1 MSLPAVWP
9 GTMGRGGKRA
19 RTLRKWVL
27 GLLAMGLAAVLA
39 VWVVSF
45 YVEKRYADR
54 IIPRAEAPQAPVALV
69 YGAGLAPGGVPS
81 PVLAQR
87 LDAAIALY
95 RAGTVDSLLLSGDNS
110 DPFHDETRAMLRYVL
125 DRGVPPGAV
134 EEDDAGLSTYDSSV
148 RAHTVFGVRE
158 AVLVTQRFHLT
169 RALYIANS
177 VGIDAWGVAAD
188 EGRPRTRRYA
198 LRETFSRVLALGMVL
213 TEAEPRY
220 PSGRTLAAPR

>member
-1 MSLPAVWP
+1 
-9 GTMGRGGKRA
+9 MGRGRQMGA
-19 RTLRKWVL
+19 RVRGWVRGLLVLGAGTVL
-27 GLLAMGLAAVLA
+27 GLGAASL
-39 VWVVSF
+39 
-45 YVEKRYADR
+45 YVERRYADR
-54 IIPRAEAPQAPVALV
+54 ILPRTQVPPTPVALV

-95 RAGTVDSLLLSGDNS
+95 QAGTVGSLLLSGDNS
-110 DPFHDETRAMLRYVL
+110 DPFHDETRAMARYVRE
-125 DRGVPPGAV
+125 RGVPASAL

-148 RAHTVFGVRE
+148 RARSVFGVRR

-188 EGRPRTRRYA
+188 EGRPRTRRYI
-198 LRETFSRVLALGMVL
+198 LREGLSRVLALGMVL
-213 TEAEPRY
+213 THARPHY
-220 PSGRTLAAPR
+220 PSSQTLSPSH

>member
-1 MSLPAVWP
+1 MR
-9 GTMGRGGKRA
+9 RGGDKA
-19 RTLRKWVL
+19 RQVRRWVR
-27 GLLAMGLAAVLA
+27 GLLALGLAVLLG
-39 VWVVSF
+39 VSVVSL

-95 RAGTVDSLLLSGDNS
+95 HSGKVDTLLLSGDNS

-125 DRGVPPGAV
+125 DRGVPASAV
-134 EEDDAGLSTYDSSV
+134 VEDDAGLSTYDSSV
-148 RAHTVFGVRE
+148 RARNVFGVRE

-213 TEAEPRY
+213 SEAQPRY
-220 PSGRTLAAPR
+220 PSGRTLTPPR

>member
-19 RTLRKWVL
+19 RTLRRWVL
-27 GLLAMGLAAVLA
+27 GLLAMGLAAILA

-125 DRGVPPGAV
+125 DRGVPPSAV

-213 TEAEPRY
+213 AEAEPRY

>member
-1 MSLPAVWP
+1 MSVPAVWP

-19 RTLRKWVL
+19 RSWRRWVL

-125 DRGVPPGAV
+125 ERGVPPGAV

-213 TEAEPRY
+213 AEAEPRY

>member
-1 MSLPAVWP
+1 
-9 GTMGRGGKRA
+9 MGRGGKKA
-19 RTLRKWVL
+19 RTSRRWVL
-27 GLLAMGLAAVLA
+27 GLLATGLAALLG
-39 VWVVSF
+39 VWVVSL

-54 IIPRAEAPQAPVALV
+54 IIPREQAPQAPVALV

-95 RAGTVDSLLLSGDNS
+95 RAGKVDSLLLSGDNS
-110 DPFHDETRAMLRYVL
+110 DRFHDETRAMVRYVL
-125 DRGVPPGAV
+125 ERGVPPGAV

-169 RALYIANS
+169 RALFIANS

-198 LRETFSRVLALGMVL
+198 LRETLSRVLALGMVL
-213 TEAEPRY
+213 AEAEPRY
-220 PSGRTLAAPR
+220 PSGRTLTPPR

>member
-1 MSLPAVWP
+1 MGLPAVGP
-9 GTMGRGGKRA
+9 GTMGRGGNKA
-19 RTLRKWVL
+19 RQVLRWVR
-27 GLLAMGLAAVLA
+27 GLLALGLAVLLGVSAVSL
-39 VWVVSF
+39 

-81 PVLAQR
+81 AVLAQR

-95 RAGTVDSLLLSGDNS
+95 HSGKVDTLLLSGDNS

-125 DRGVPPGAV
+125 DRGVPASAV
-134 EEDDAGLSTYDSSV
+134 QEDDAGLSTYDSSV
-148 RAHTVFGVRE
+148 RARNVFGVRE

-188 EGRPRTRRYA
+188 EGRPHTRRYA

-213 TEAEPRY
+213 AEAQPRY
-220 PSGRTLAAPR
+220 PSGRTLTPPR

>member
-1 MSLPAVWP
+1 
-9 GTMGRGGKRA
+9 MGRGGKKAHPA
-19 RTLRKWVL
+19 RRWVL
-27 GLLAMGLAAVLA
+27 GLLAMGLAAVLG

-110 DPFHDETRAMLRYVL
+110 DPFHDETRAMARYVL
-125 DRGVPPGAV
+125 ERGVPSSAV

-213 TEAEPRY
+213 AEAEPRY

>member
-1 MSLPAVWP
+1 M
-9 GTMGRGGKRA
+9 RG
-19 RTLRKWVL
+19 WVL
-27 GLLAMGLAAVLA
+27 GLLGSGLAMVLG
-39 VWVVSF
+39 VWVVSL
-45 YVEKRYADR
+45 YVDERYADR
-54 IIPRAEAPQAPVALV
+54 IIPRSQAPQAPVALV

-95 RAGTVDSLLLSGDNS
+95 RAGKVDTLLLSGDNS
-110 DPFHDETRAMLRYVL
+110 DPFHDETRAMVRYVV
-125 DRGVPPGAV
+125 DRGVPASAV
-134 EEDDAGLSTYDSSV
+134 QEDDAGLSTYDSSV

-198 LRETFSRVLALGMVL
+198 LRETLSRVLALGMVL
-213 TEAEPRY
+213 AEAKPRY

>member
-1 MSLPAVWP
+1 MGLPVVGP
-9 GTMGRGGKRA
+9 GSMGRGKA
-19 RTLRKWVL
+19 RQVRRWVMA
-27 GLLAMGLAAVLA
+27 LLALGLAAALG
-39 VWVVSF
+39 VWVVSL

-54 IIPRAEAPQAPVALV
+54 ILPRSQAPQKPVALV

-95 RAGTVDSLLLSGDNS
+95 REGKVDTLLLSGDNS
-110 DPFHDETRAMLRYVL
+110 DRFHDETRAMLHYVL
-125 DRGVPPGAV
+125 ERGIPASAV
-134 EEDDAGLSTYDSSV
+134 QEDDAGLSTYDSSV

-198 LRETFSRVLALGMVL
+198 LRETLSRVLALGMVL
-213 TEAEPRY
+213 AEAEPRY
-220 PSGRTLAAPR
+220 PSGRTLAGSR

>member
-1 MSLPAVWP
+1 
-9 GTMGRGGKRA
+9 MGRGGKKAHPIR
-19 RTLRKWVL
+19 RWVL
-27 GLLAMGLAAVLA
+27 GLLATGLAVVLG
-39 VWVVSF
+39 VWAVSF
-45 YVEKRYADR
+45 YVEERYADR
-54 IIPRAEAPQAPVALV
+54 IIPRSQVPQKPVALV

-95 RAGTVDSLLLSGDNS
+95 RAGKVGMLLLSGDNS
-110 DPFHDETRAMLRYVL
+110 DRFHDETRAMVRYVV
-125 DRGVPPGAV
+125 DRGVPASAV
-134 EEDDAGLSTYDSSV
+134 QEDDAGLSTYDSSV

-213 TEAEPRY
+213 AGAQPRY
-220 PSGRTLAAPR
+220 PSGRTLASPR

>member
-1 MSLPAVWP
+1 
-9 GTMGRGGKRA
+9 MGRSKA
-19 RTLRKWVL
+19 RQVRGWVL
-27 GLLAMGLAAVLA
+27 ALLATGLAVALA
-39 VWVVSF
+39 VWAVSL
-45 YVEKRYADR
+45 YVEERYADR
-54 IIPRAEAPQAPVALV
+54 IIPRSQAPQMPVALV

-95 RAGTVDSLLLSGDNS
+95 QEGKVDSLLLSGDNS
-110 DPFHDETRAMLRYVL
+110 DPFHDETRAMVHYVL
-125 DRGVPPGAV
+125 ERGIPASAV
-134 EEDDAGLSTYDSSV
+134 QEDDAGLSTYDSSV

-198 LRETFSRVLALGMVL
+198 LRETLSRVLALGMVL
-213 TEAEPRY
+213 AQAEPRY
-220 PSGRTLAAPR
+220 PSGRALPPPR

>member
-1 MSLPAVWP
+1 
-9 GTMGRGGKRA
+9 MGRGKASQVRRWA
-19 RTLRKWVL
+19 LA
-27 GLLAMGLAAVLA
+27 LLAMGLAVTLG
-39 VWVVSF
+39 VWAASL

-54 IIPRAEAPQAPVALV
+54 ILPRAEAPQKPVAIV

-95 RAGTVDSLLLSGDNS
+95 REGKVDTLLLSGDNS
-110 DPFHDETRAMLRYVL
+110 DRFHDETRAMLHYVL
-125 DRGVPPGAV
+125 ERGIPASAV
-134 EEDDAGLSTYDSSV
+134 QEDDAGLSTYDSSV

-198 LRETFSRVLALGMVL
+198 LRETLSRVLALCMVMAG
-213 TEAEPRY
+213 AEPRY
-220 PSGRTLAAPR
+220 PSGRTLAGSR

>member
-1 MSLPAVWP
+1 MTLPVVGP
-9 GTMGRGGKRA
+9 GTMGRGGKKA
-19 RTLRKWVL
+19 RQVRRWVL
-27 GLLAMGLAAVLA
+27 TLLATGLAAILGVWA
-39 VWVVSF
+39 VSL
-45 YVEKRYADR
+45 YVEKRYEHR
-54 IIPRAEAPQAPVALV
+54 IIPRTQVPRKPVALV

-110 DPFHDETRAMLRYVL
+110 DPFHDETRAMVRYVL
-125 DRGVPPGAV
+125 ERGVPPEAV

-198 LRETFSRVLALGMVL
+198 LRETLSRVLALGMVM
-213 TEAEPRY
+213 ADAQPRY
-220 PSGRTLAAPR
+220 PSGRTLAPPR

>member
-9 GTMGRGGKRA
+9 GTMGRGGKKAHPVR
-19 RTLRKWVL
+19 RVLL
-27 GLLAMGLAAVLA
+27 GLLAMGLAAVLG
-39 VWVVSF
+39 VWVVSL

-54 IIPRAEAPQAPVALV
+54 IIPRARAPQAPVALV
-69 YGAGLAPGGVPS
+69 YGAGLARGGVPS

-95 RAGTVDSLLLSGDNS
+95 RAGTVDTLLLSGDNS
-110 DPFHDETRAMLRYVL
+110 DPFHDETRAMVRYVL
-125 DRGVPPGAV
+125 DRGVPASAV

-213 TEAEPRY
+213 AEAEPRY
-220 PSGRTLAAPR
+220 PSGRTLASPR

>member
-1 MSLPAVWP
+1 
-9 GTMGRGGKRA
+9 
-19 RTLRKWVL
+19 VL

-95 RAGTVDSLLLSGDNS
+95 RAGTVDALLLSGDNS
-110 DPFHDETRAMLRYVL
+110 DPFHDETRAMRRYVL
-125 DRGVPPGAV
+125 DRGVPPHAV

-169 RALYIANS
+169 RALYIAHS
-177 VGIDAWGVAAD
+177 VGLDAWGVAAD

-213 TEAEPRY
+213 AEAEPRY

>member
-1 MSLPAVWP
+1 
-9 GTMGRGGKRA
+9 MGRGKASRV
-19 RTLRKWVL
+19 RRWVL
-27 GLLAMGLAAVLA
+27 TLLAMGLAVAVGVWA
-39 VWVVSF
+39 VSL

-54 IIPRAEAPQAPVALV
+54 ILPRSEAPQKPVAIV

-95 RAGTVDSLLLSGDNS
+95 REGKVDTLLLSGDNS
-110 DPFHDETRAMLRYVL
+110 DRFHDETRAMLHYVL
-125 DRGVPPGAV
+125 ERGIPASAV
-134 EEDDAGLSTYDSSV
+134 QEDDAGLSTYDSSV

-198 LRETFSRVLALGMVL
+198 LREALSRVLALGMVL
-213 TEAEPRY
+213 AEAEPRY
-220 PSGRTLAAPR
+220 PSGRTLTGSR

>member
-1 MSLPAVWP
+1 MKIPAVGP
-9 GTMGRGGKRA
+9 GTMGRGVKTA
-19 RTLRKWVL
+19 RQVRRWVL
-27 GLLAMGLAAVLA
+27 ALLATGLAALLGLA
-39 VWVVSF
+39 VLSF
-45 YVEKRYADR
+45 YVEKRYEHR
-54 IIPRAEAPQAPVALV
+54 IIPRAQAPRKAVALV

-95 RAGTVDSLLLSGDNS
+95 QGGRVSALLLSGDNS
-110 DPFHDETRAMLRYVL
+110 DPFHDETRAMMRYVL
-125 DRGVPPGAV
+125 DRGVPPSAV

-148 RAHTVFGVRE
+148 RARTVFGVSE

-198 LRETFSRVLALGMVL
+198 LRETLSRVLALGMVL
-213 TEAEPRY
+213 AEAPPRY
-220 PSGRTLAAPR
+220 PSGRTIAAPR

>member
-1 MSLPAVWP
+1 
-9 GTMGRGGKRA
+9 MGRGVKTA
-19 RTLRKWVL
+19 RQVRRWVL
-27 GLLAMGLAAVLA
+27 ALLATGLAALLGLA
-39 VWVVSF
+39 VLSF
-45 YVEKRYADR
+45 YVEKRYEHR
-54 IIPRAEAPQAPVALV
+54 IIPRAQAPRKAVALV

-95 RAGTVDSLLLSGDNS
+95 QGGRVSALLLSGDNS
-110 DPFHDETRAMLRYVL
+110 DPFHDETRAMMRYVL
-125 DRGVPPGAV
+125 DRGVPPSAV

-148 RAHTVFGVRE
+148 RARTVFGVSE

-198 LRETFSRVLALGMVL
+198 LRETLSRVLALGMVL
-213 TEAEPRY
+213 AEAPPRY
-220 PSGRTLAAPR
+220 PSGRTIAAPR

>member
-19 RTLRKWVL
+19 RSLRRWVL

-213 TEAEPRY
+213 AEAEPRY

>member
-9 GTMGRGGKRA
+9 GTMGRGVKRA
-19 RTLRKWVL
+19 RVLRRWVL

-95 RAGTVDSLLLSGDNS
+95 RAGTVDALLLSGDNS
-110 DPFHDETRAMLRYVL
+110 DPFHDETRAMRRYVL
-125 DRGVPPGAV
+125 DRGVPPHAV

-213 TEAEPRY
+213 AEAEPRY

>member
-1 MSLPAVWP
+1 MRVPAVWP

-19 RTLRKWVL
+19 RVLRRWVL
-27 GLLAMGLAAVLA
+27 GLLAMGLAAVLG
-39 VWVVSF
+39 VWIASF

-81 PVLAQR
+81 AVLAQR

-110 DPFHDETRAMLRYVL
+110 DPFHDETRAMVRYVL

-213 TEAEPRY
+213 AEAEPRY
-220 PSGRTLAAPR
+220 PSGRTLASPR